1 MWLVC
6 RAASPTCPSTQLSLS
21 GLSLALPACAGGGH
35 TKGDLR
41 DGMKAAGDMGT
52 GERHS
57 ETPCGRVLSCHAAL
71 YPGPTALGALGVS
84 PDPARPSSQTQPLR
98 SPVPFGVPHPLRCL
112 WWLPASQGQLPD
124 GAHTEGVP
132 SQAGGVGGAGVI
144 IIFVFFALPWKYI
157 VFSANPVQLH
167 HNKTHNKNVIHFS
180 RALHL
185 PVSWQA
191 IKNLSSFFWQEPCTF
206 SSLIY
211 ESRIATDKPLLR
223 GEGLHYL

>member
-1 MWLVC
+1 MPC
-6 RAASPTCPSTQLSLS
+6 CPARQPHSSGGSWCKPRPCPAIWPDLATLS
-21 GLSLALPACAGGGH
+21 
-35 TKGDLR
+35 
-41 DGMKAAGDMGT
+41 
-52 GERHS
+52 
-57 ETPCGRVLSCHAAL
+57 PCGSSLLS
-71 YPGPTALGALGVS
+71 
-84 PDPARPSSQTQPLR
+84 
-98 SPVPFGVPHPLRCL
+98 SPVPPIPISASCSHQQLR
-112 WWLPASQGQLPD
+112 AS
-124 GAHTEGVP
+124 
-132 SQAGGVGGAGVI
+132 SQPVHAWRVSPRRLVVRGEAGVI

-180 RALHL
+180 RALRL

-223 GEGLHYL
+223 SEGLHYL